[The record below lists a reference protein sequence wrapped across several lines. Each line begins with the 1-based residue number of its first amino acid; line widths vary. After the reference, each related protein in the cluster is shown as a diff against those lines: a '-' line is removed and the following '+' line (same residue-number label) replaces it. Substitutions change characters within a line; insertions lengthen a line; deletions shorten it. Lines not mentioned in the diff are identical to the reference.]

1 MTRIPHNSNAQQI
14 TLYLRSAV
22 ICGLSVDSPFP
33 RVRVD
38 RVKNKVSITPL
49 TSSSVHI
56 CMHLGGKAGGAQ
68 RR

>member
-22 ICGLSVDSPFP
+22 ICGLSVDAPFP

-38 RVKNKVSITPL
+38 RVKNESIDYTL
-49 TSSSVHI
+49 N
-56 CMHLGGKAGGAQ
+56 
-68 RR
+68 